1 MFPNTQHTRG
11 RVRRGFTGAAFVAAA
26 VVALAG
32 CAGGGGEGQG
42 GGGDVGPE
50 GLDDGT
56 TLSMWTRAATQAQS
70 EAFVEAYNAS
80 HENQV
85 ELTVIPTDD
94 YQAKVGA
101 AAGAQNLPDLFAAD
115 VVFVPN
121 YTSQGLFTDITDR
134 IASLDFADDIVQSH
148 IDVGTYEDRQYVLP
162 HTMDLSVMFWNKTL
176 YEQAGLDPEA
186 PPTTLEEFAEQARA
200 VDALGGDV
208 NGTFFGG
215 NCGGCA
221 VFTWWPSV
229 WADGGEVLNE
239 EGTEATLDTPEMESV
254 FEIWRGLVADDVVA
268 PGFREETGATWTGVF
283 PEGNVGVMPMPS
295 TTIGLMPDDLDF
307 GVAPLPG
314 VEGGESTFV
323 GGDSIG
329 IAASSEKADAAWNFL
344 AWTMSDEAQLE
355 VVAQNGDVV
364 ARSDLASNE
373 YSDADPRLVTANEIA
388 AEGRTPKS
396 LRFGEAF
403 NDPNG
408 PWLAMV
414 RNAVLEDGGEF
425 DQRLEEIDA
434 ILSQ

>member
-1 MFPNTQHTRG
+1 MLATTG
-11 RVRRGFTGAAFVAAA
+11 RRRLRRGPAA
-26 VVALAG
+26 VAPLALVILVVAG
-32 CAGGGGEGQG
+32 CAAGGDGQGIGGE
-42 GGGDVGPE
+42 VGPE

-56 TLSMWTRAATQAQS
+56 TLSMWNRAATQAQS
-70 EAFVEAYNAS
+70 KAFVEAYNAS

-101 AAGAQNLPDLFAAD
+101 AAGSKNLPDLFAAD

-121 YTSQGLFTDITDR
+121 YTSQGLFTDLTDR

-148 IDVGTYEDRQYVLP
+148 IEVGTYEGSQYVLP
-162 HTMDLSVMFWNKTL
+162 HTMDLSVLFWNKAL

-186 PPTTLEEFAEQARA
+186 PPTTLAEFAEQARA
-200 VDALGGDV
+200 VDSLGGEV
-208 NGTFFGG
+208 NGTFYGG

-221 VFTWWPSV
+221 LFTWWPSI
-229 WADGGEVLNE
+229 WADGGEVMNE
-239 EGTEATLDTPEMESV
+239 DGTEATLDTPEAAEV
-254 FEIWRGLVADDVVA
+254 FDIYKGLVDDDIMA
-268 PGFREETGATWTGVF
+268 PGFREETGATWTGIF
-283 PEGNVGVMPMPS
+283 PLGNVGIMPMPS
-295 TTIGLMPDDLDF
+295 TTIGLMPEDLDF
-307 GVAPLPG
+307 GVAPIPG

-329 IAASSEKADAAWNFL
+329 IAASSDKTDAAWNFL
-344 AWTMSDEAQLE
+344 AWTMGDEAQLE
-355 VVAQNGDVV
+355 VVAKNGDVV

-373 YSDADPRLVTANEIA
+373 YSNADPRLVTANEIA

-414 RNAVLEDGGEF
+414 RNAVLGDGTELE
-425 DQRLEEIDA
+425 QRNDEINA
-434 ILSQ
+434 VLSE